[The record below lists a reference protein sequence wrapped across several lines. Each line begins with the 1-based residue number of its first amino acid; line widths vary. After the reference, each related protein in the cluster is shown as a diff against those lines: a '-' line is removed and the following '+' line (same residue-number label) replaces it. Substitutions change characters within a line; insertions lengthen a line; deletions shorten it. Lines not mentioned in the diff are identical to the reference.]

1 MYGNLPHWVSYV
13 QFCYIRTFFELK
25 IQILYHF
32 SELVLCHGISVTTV
46 RVSKIAKQVIYV
58 FDFIGLMMISAIDI
72 NGIGLFIVATS
83 MKILKL

>member
-1 MYGNLPHWVSYV
+1 MSNV
-13 QFCYIRTFFELK
+13 ELK

-32 SELVLCHGISVTTV
+32 SELVFCHGISVTTV

-58 FDFIGLMMISAIDI
+58 FDFIGLKMISAIDI

>member
-1 MYGNLPHWVSYV
+1 MYGNSPHWVSYSFV
-13 QFCYIRTFFELK
+13 TLFFELR

-58 FDFIGLMMISAIDI
+58 FDFIGLIMISAIYI